1 MILKL
6 EDCKVT
12 LREKRKSCR
21 KARPHTEVGGEEG
34 IEESEDWP
42 VRYKENQ
49 EMVDPEDQRKVFLGG
64 CRVSLY
70 ANGNGTSVIH

>member
-6 EDCKVT
+6 EDCKIT

-34 IEESEDWP
+34 IEESE
-42 VRYKENQ
+42 E
-49 EMVDPEDQRKVFLGG
+49 
-64 CRVSLY
+64 
-70 ANGNGTSVIH
+70 